1 MKKRLIALFLSVVS
15 FCVFA
20 QPSLRFE
27 ENKGQWDEKVLYM
40 ARMSNGFVFARE
52 DGLLFVYSSPH
63 LHSHEAEK
71 NDSLLNMKHAFL
83 LQPVG
88 MRRCNPQASGRMQGY
103 SNYFIGN
110 EKSKWQSNV
119 AAYSMLVYKDV
130 YDGVDWRIYS
140 ENGAFKHEF
149 VLHEG
154 ANPENLELLYEGVD
168 EVEIIGGE
176 LNLKLSVGE
185 LTERKP
191 YAYQLYGEEK
201 RQVEAAFERKGKG
214 IVAGYVHAEKYQT
227 LYFEPMINILGL
239 AVSAEFRRRS
249 TRRSS

>member
-27 ENKGQWDEKVLYM
+27 ENKGH
-40 ARMSNGFVFARE
+40 GFVFARE

-88 MRRCNPQASGRMQGY
+88 MRRCNPQASERMQGY

-168 EVEIIGGE
+168 EVEIIDGA
-176 LNLKLSVGE
+176 KAVCLST
-185 LTERKP
+185 LWERK
-191 YAYQLYGEEK
+191 K
-201 RQVEAAFERKGKG
+201 
-214 IVAGYVHAEKYQT
+214 AG
-227 LYFEPMINILGL
+227 
-239 AVSAEFRRRS
+239 
-249 TRRSS
+249 RSSI